1 MGELRL
7 KYVIHTED
15 VALGDKVITSGA
27 AGVYPKGVLVGTVS
41 ACAPGACGVF
51 QVVQITPAVDF
62 GRLEEVLVLLRRRQL
77 DQ

>member
-1 MGELRL
+1 
-7 KYVIHTED
+7 
-15 VALGDKVITSGA
+15 KVLTSGA

-41 ACAPGACGVF
+41 AVRQGQDGAF
-51 QVVQITPAVDF
+51 QRVQITPAVDF